1 MSIFEETE
9 RKEKPE
15 TKEIVEKLDFQQ
27 IVWMQVN
34 DCRILHIRAQGWN
47 GEDLFAR
54 SFFHS
59 TLGLANLLCGITDE
73 DFENK
78 KQAIIDEFHKDL
90 KQCHIRN
97 KKENTGQY
105 DPNYTLYGYQ
115 IFRLCMKFIH
125 EKGLG
130 FTELKKEKI

>member
-1 MSIFEETE
+1 MSSFEESE

-15 TKEIVEKLDFQQ
+15 KEIVEKLDFQQ

-34 DCRILHIRAQGWN
+34 DCRILHIRANGWD
-47 GEDLFAR
+47 GEDLFAHEY
-54 SFFHS
+54 FHS
-59 TLGLANLLCGITDE
+59 VLGLANLLCGITDE
-73 DFENK
+73 AFDNK
-78 KQAIIDEFHKDL
+78 KNAILDECDKEL
-90 KQCHIRN
+90 KQCQKQN

-105 DPNYTLYGYQ
+105 EPNWIGYGAQ
-115 IFRLCMKFIH
+115 MFRVCMKFIH